1 MTNML
6 KKYGE
11 HQKKVVPAPE
21 KPKGSGVACDEPKCS
36 GEMMIPQPIVKHPEL
51 PLKRASCGK
60 CGWQGWV

>member
-11 HQKKVVPAPE
+11 HQKKVT
-21 KPKGSGVACDEPKCS
+21 PKSKSLPSGVACDELKCS
-36 GEMMIPQPIVKHPEL
+36 GEMMVEQPEVTHPEL

-60 CGWQGWV
+60 CRWKGWV